1 MKKLIAGAAAAGIA
15 LSGVALTSSATAASQ
30 PTKKYTTAQVATHN
44 SASNCWSIVGSG
56 VYNLTSF
63 VRKHPGGA
71 SRIIMI
77 CGKNGTSAFNSQH
90 GGQGYPKSVLKR
102 YKIGTVA

>member
-1 MKKLIAGAAAAGIA
+1 MFPWKDTTTLIGRHVKKLIAGAAAAGIA
-15 LSGVALTSSATAASQ
+15 VSGVALVSSASAVPQ
-30 PTKKYTTAQVATHN
+30 PTKKYTTAQVAQHRT
-44 SASNCWSIVGSG
+44 ASDCWTIVGSG

-90 GGQGYPKSVLKR
+90 GGQG
-102 YKIGTVA
+102 